1 MPDPHIVMQNG
12 REKQQKMMKE
22 CSNYANIH
30 QKAYENNDEQE
41 GLHAM
46 ATLSGCL
53 LYWRKMGA
61 RVATPEADKLVRITK
76 FVDKTLRS

>member
-30 QKAYENNDEQE
+30 QKAYESNDEQE

-53 LYWRKMGA
+53 LY
-61 RVATPEADKLVRITK
+61 
-76 FVDKTLRS
+76 